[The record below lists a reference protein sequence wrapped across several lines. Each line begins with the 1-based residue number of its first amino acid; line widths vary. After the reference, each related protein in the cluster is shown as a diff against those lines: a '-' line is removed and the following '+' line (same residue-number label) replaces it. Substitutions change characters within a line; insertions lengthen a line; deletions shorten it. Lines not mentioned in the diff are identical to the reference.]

1 MNIIGLAS
9 AFMMRMVITLLL
21 MTILEKNL
29 RKWITTMKIIFFL
42 FAIISFSFFSIVNSQ
57 EREAKLNELFNQLKN
72 NSDVSSAFEIEM
84 KIWNIWSTHP
94 SQENLTQL
102 LAKGSNLMS
111 EQKLNKAYEAFS
123 IVVGLDPNWAEGWNK
138 RATVLYML
146 GRYQESQEDIDEVL
160 KLEKRHFGA
169 LSGQGLVQIEL
180 KNYERAINSYK
191 EVQKIYPSMMSPKIM
206 IPQLK
211 ELIKSKSI

>member
-1 MNIIGLAS
+1 MKKLLGIVALGL
-9 AFMMRMVITLLL
+9 L
-21 MTILEKNL
+21 
-29 RKWITTMKIIFFL
+29 
-42 FAIISFSFFSIVNSQ
+42 FFSNANSE
-57 EREAKLNELFNQLKN
+57 ERELELNKLFNQLKN
-72 NSDVSSAFEIEM
+72 NSNASMAFDVEM

-102 LAKGSNLMS
+102 LADGSNLVT
-111 EQKLNKAYEAFS
+111 QHKLNKAYETFS
-123 IVVGLDPNWAEGWNK
+123 KVISLDPNWAEGWNK

-146 GRYQESQEDIDEVL
+146 GRYEESQEDINEVL

-191 EVQKIYPSMMSPKIM
+191 EVQKIYPSMQSPKIM

-211 ELIKSKSI
+211 ELIKSESI

>member
-1 MNIIGLAS
+1 MKKLLGILVLGL
-9 AFMMRMVITLLL
+9 L
-21 MTILEKNL
+21 
-29 RKWITTMKIIFFL
+29 
-42 FAIISFSFFSIVNSQ
+42 FFSNANSE
-57 EREAKLNELFNQLKN
+57 ERELELNKLFNQLKN
-72 NSDVSSAFEIEM
+72 NSNASMAFDVEM

-102 LAKGSNLMS
+102 LADGSNLVT
-111 EQKLNKAYEAFS
+111 QHKLNKAYETFS
-123 IVVGLDPNWAEGWNK
+123 KVISLDPNWAEGWNK
-138 RATVLYML
+138 RATVLYIL
-146 GRYQESQEDIDEVL
+146 GRYEESQEDINEVL

-191 EVQKIYPSMMSPKIM
+191 EVQKIYPSMQSSKIM

-211 ELIKSKSI
+211 ELIKSESI

>member
-1 MNIIGLAS
+1 MKKLLGIVVLGL
-9 AFMMRMVITLLL
+9 L
-21 MTILEKNL
+21 
-29 RKWITTMKIIFFL
+29 
-42 FAIISFSFFSIVNSQ
+42 FFSSANSE
-57 EREAKLNELFNQLKN
+57 ERELELNKLFNQLKN
-72 NSDVSSAFEIEM
+72 NSDASLAFEVEM

-102 LAKGSNLMS
+102 LANGSNLMT
-111 EQKLNKAYEAFS
+111 QHKLNKAYETFS
-123 IVVGLDPNWAEGWNK
+123 KVISLDPNWAEGWNK

-146 GRYQESQEDIDEVL
+146 GRHEESQEDINEVL

-180 KNYERAINSYK
+180 KNYEKAINRYK
-191 EVQKIYPSMMSPKIM
+191 EVQKIYPSMQSPKIM

-211 ELIKSKSI
+211 ELIKSESI

>member
-1 MNIIGLAS
+1 MKKLLGILVLGL
-9 AFMMRMVITLLL
+9 L
-21 MTILEKNL
+21 
-29 RKWITTMKIIFFL
+29 
-42 FAIISFSFFSIVNSQ
+42 FFSNANSE
-57 EREAKLNELFNQLKN
+57 ERELELNKLFNQLKN
-72 NSDVSSAFEIEM
+72 NSNASMAFDVEM

-102 LAKGSNLMS
+102 LADGSNLMT
-111 EQKLNKAYEAFS
+111 QHKLNKAYETFS
-123 IVVGLDPNWAEGWNK
+123 KVISLDPNWAEGWNK

-146 GRYQESQEDIDEVL
+146 GRYEESQEDINEVL

-191 EVQKIYPSMMSPKIM
+191 EVQKIYPSMQSPKIM

-211 ELIKSKSI
+211 ELIKSESI

>member
-1 MNIIGLAS
+1 MKKIFLY
-9 AFMMRMVITLLL
+9 
-21 MTILEKNL
+21 TIL
-29 RKWITTMKIIFFL
+29 FFL
-42 FAIISFSFFSIVNSQ
+42 FCGNVIANTKD
-57 EREAKLNELFNQLKN
+57 REIKLDQLFEQLKKSN
-72 NSDVSSAFEIEM
+72 NASVAFEVEM

-102 LAKGSNLMS
+102 LANGSNLMT
-111 EQKLNKAYEAFS
+111 QHKLNKAYETFS
-123 IVVGLDPNWAEGWNK
+123 KVISLDPNWAEGWNK

-146 GRYQESQEDIDEVL
+146 GKYEESQEDINEVL

-191 EVQKIYPSMMSPKIM
+191 EVQKIYPSMQSLKIM

-211 ELIKSKSI
+211 ELIKSESI